1 METFSEE
8 GLKAVG
14 KFFALFLFVAMFWC
28 LFDQTS
34 SRWVFQ
40 AQDMDRNF
48 LGVEWLESQ
57 VQAVNPILIL
67 TFIPL
72 FTFVVYPFVSKMVRL
87 TPLRKI
93 GAGLFLMGS
102 SFALSSAFR
111 NGLMPGNAQISVG
124 SFWLTLCLPLRKIWY
139 QLLPLSFLTRRRL
152 GR

>member
-8 GLKAVG
+8 GLKAVIG
-14 KFFALFLFVAMFWC
+14 KLFALFLFVAMFWA

-57 VQAVNPILIL
+57 VQAVNLLILIL

-72 FTFVVYPFVSKMVRL
+72 FTFVVYPFVSKAGEANSFA
-87 TPLRKI
+87 KDWS
-93 GAGLFLMGS
+93 GLFLMGC
-102 SFALSSAFR
+102 SFVLSSSHS
-111 NGLMPGNAQISVG
+111 GMD
-124 SFWLTLCLPLRKIWY
+124 
-139 QLLPLSFLTRRRL
+139 
-152 GR
+152 

>member
-14 KFFALFLFVAMFWC
+14 KLFALFLFVAMFWA

-40 AQDMDRNF
+40 AERYGQES

-67 TFIPL
+67 TFIPV
-72 FTFVVYPFVSKMVRL
+72 FTFVVYPFVSKLVRL

-93 GAGLFLMGS
+93 GAGLFLM
-102 SFALSSAFR
+102 AVL
-111 NGLMPGNAQISVG
+111 
-124 SFWLTLCLPLRKIWY
+124 LCR
-139 QLLPLSFLTRRRL
+139 
-152 GR
+152 